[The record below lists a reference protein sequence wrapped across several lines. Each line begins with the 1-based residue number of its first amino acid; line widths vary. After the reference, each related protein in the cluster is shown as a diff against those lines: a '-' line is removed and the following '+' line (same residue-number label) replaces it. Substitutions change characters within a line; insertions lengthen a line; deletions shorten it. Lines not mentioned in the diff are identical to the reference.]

1 LQNFNPSTIEK
12 DFSDNLISL
21 TGTADAR
28 ILAAFSGGC
37 DSLALVALLS
47 KTIKKDNILAVYVNH
62 HLRSEAELE
71 KELGLNAE
79 NCRKLGVKLVVADL
93 GKDAVQSLAK
103 QRGNGLEEAARIL
116 RYRELEELA
125 HKNNCPFIA
134 TAHHLDDQLETVY
147 MRMLRNSPVTSL
159 RGISEK
165 KKMGS
170 LTLIR
175 PLLEYPKKTLSSYLE
190 NYALEWSQ
198 DSTNSDNSIER
209 NRIRN
214 IELPRFAKENP
225 DHVSQIL
232 KIREN
237 AVTECSDVDFEEKD
251 SVDIGYLRALKPA
264 QRMVVLFGMWD
275 HVMGTL
281 LPQTLTDRVNEVLDS
296 WTGEKTLQ
304 VSANGAVFSFSED
317 TLYLTA
323 ISDDE
328 LFENYCENLEEK
340 IPELELP
347 LNLRLSTTAPADS
360 KTLSIRYS
368 DFNGDPVVRFAREG
382 DRITMAGGTK
392 RLSRVLQDMK
402 IPPALR
408 KRVPLIAD
416 NDGVCAVFGRIYGG
430 SDRLASRFRTGSSER
445 QTGVPYTCLSDK
457 K

>member
-1 LQNFNPSTIEK
+1 MQNFNPSTIEK

-47 KTIKKDNILAVYVNH
+47 KTINKDNILAVYVNH

-116 RYRELEELA
+116 RYKELEELA
-125 HKNNCPFIA
+125 HRYNCPFIA

-147 MRMLRNSPVTSL
+147 MRMLRKSPVTSL

-237 AVTECSDVDFEEKD
+237 AVSECSGVDSEETDRVKI
-251 SVDIGYLRALKPA
+251 SYLKTLNMAG
-264 QRMVVLFGMWD
+264 RMVVLFGMWE
-275 HVMGTL
+275 HVVGTL
-281 LPQTLTDRVNEVLDS
+281 LPQTLIERVNRVLDQYN
-296 WTGEKTLQ
+296 GEEKQ
-304 VSANGAVFSFSED
+304 VSANGVVFSFSKD
-317 TLYLTA
+317 MLYLTA
-323 ISDDE
+323 IRDDA
-328 LFENYCENLEEK
+328 LFEHFCETLEENTAEMK
-340 IPELELP
+340 LP
-347 LNLRLSTTAPADS
+347 LGMKLSTKGDADS
-360 KTLSIRYS
+360 KTLRIRYS
-368 DFNGDPVVRFAREG
+368 DFCAKVVVRFAREG

-392 RLSRVLQDMK
+392 KLSRVLQDMK

-408 KRVPLIAD
+408 KRVPVIED
-416 NDGVCAVFGRIYGG
+416 REGICAIFGRIYGG
-430 SDRLASRFRTGSSER
+430 SDRLSSRFRLEEDNMASA
-445 QTGVPYTCLSDK
+445 VPYTCL
-457 K
+457 

>member
-1 LQNFNPSTIEK
+1 MRKSSPSTAEK
-12 DFSDNLISL
+12 DFSDNLLSL
-21 TGTADAR
+21 TETRNPR

-37 DSLALVALLS
+37 DSLALLALLS
-47 KTIKKDNILAVYVNH
+47 ATVDKKNIVAVYVNH
-62 HLRSEAELE
+62 RLRPDEELE
-71 KELGLNAE
+71 KELRLNRE
-79 NCRKLGVKLVVADL
+79 NCTKLGLELEVADL
-93 GKDAVQSLAK
+93 GENAVKKLAQ

-116 RYRELEELA
+116 RYKALEELA
-125 HKNNCPFIA
+125 GKHGCTFIA

-147 MRMLRNSPVTSL
+147 MRMLRKSPVTSL

-165 KKMGS
+165 KNN
-170 LTLIR
+170 LIR
-175 PLLEYPKKTLSSYLE
+175 PLLIFRKKDLESYLE
-190 NYALEWSQ
+190 SRGLEWSE
-198 DSTNSDNSIER
+198 DSTNTDNSIER

-214 IELPRFAKENP
+214 VELPKFAEENP
-225 DHVSQIL
+225 DYVSQIL